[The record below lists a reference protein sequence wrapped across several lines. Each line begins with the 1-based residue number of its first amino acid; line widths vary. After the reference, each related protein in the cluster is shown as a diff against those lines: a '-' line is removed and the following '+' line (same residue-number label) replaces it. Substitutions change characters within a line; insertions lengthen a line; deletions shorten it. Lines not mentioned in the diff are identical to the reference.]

1 MAGDG
6 ISYAI
11 MDNLLIL
18 FSAPIFSLQLLID
31 GILIGAIF
39 VLAAYGLALVWGVMK
54 IINFAQGEFV
64 ILGGFIVF
72 SLSRV
77 GLHPFLCIPIAM
89 AALFVIGWI
98 LYRIVIV
105 RIVEEDLFISILATF
120 GIAILMQQLMN
131 QLFGADVQTV
141 ESGLDTWFLFDGNVT
156 VLQIKVV
163 SFVIALVLG
172 AILALFLKKTRLGQ
186 AIRAT
191 AQHLRA
197 ARILGINTDRV
208 YATTFALNAAIC
220 GAAGGLVVMTW
231 VIQPFMG
238 LAYTIRSFMIVIV
251 AGLGNVVGVVLA
263 GLGLGAAENFA
274 GFILG
279 AEFQAAFVFS
289 LLVVILVWR
298 NFRLRLQR
306 RYLK

>member
-1 MAGDG
+1 MDG
-6 ISYAI
+6 
-11 MDNLLIL
+11 LQIL
-18 FSAPIFSLQLLID
+18 FSAPIFSLQLIID

-39 VLAAYGLALVWGVMK
+39 ALAAYGMALVWGVMK

-64 ILGGFIVF
+64 ILGGFIVY
-72 SLSRV
+72 SLHKA
-77 GLHPFLCIPIAM
+77 GLNLFLCVPLAVV
-89 AALFVIGWI
+89 ALYIVGWI
-98 LYRIVIV
+98 LYHLIIV
-105 RIVEEDLFISILATF
+105 RIVEKDLFISILATF

-141 ESGLDTWFLFDGNVT
+141 ESKLDTWFFFDGNVT

-163 SFVIALVLG
+163 GFFIAIVVGVCLT
-172 AILALFLKKTRLGQ
+172 LFMKKARLGQ

-191 AQHLRA
+191 AQDARA
-197 ARILGINTDRV
+197 ARILGVDTNKV
-208 YATTFALNAAIC
+208 YASTFALNAAIC
-220 GAAGGLVVMTW
+220 GAAGALVVMTW
-231 VIQPFMG
+231 VIQAFAG

-251 AGLGNVVGVVLA
+251 AGIGNVSGVIFA
-263 GLGLGAAENFA
+263 GLGLGAAENIA

-298 NFRLRLQR
+298 NFKLSLKR

>member
-1 MAGDG
+1 
-6 ISYAI
+6 

-18 FSAPIFSLQLLID
+18 FDAPIFSLQLLID

-39 VLAAYGLALVWGVMK
+39 ALASYGMALVWGVMK

-64 ILGGFIVF
+64 ILGGFIVWT
-72 SLSRV
+72 LY
-77 GLHPFLCIPIAM
+77 GLDVNPFLGIPL
-89 AALFVIGWI
+89 AALALYIVGWI
-98 LYRIVIV
+98 LYKIVIV
-105 RIVEEDLFISILATF
+105 RIVDEDLFISILATF
-120 GIAILMQQLMN
+120 GMAILLQQLMN
-131 QLFGADVQTV
+131 QIFGADVQTV
-141 ESGLDTWFLFDGNVT
+141 DPGLGTWFLFDGAVT

-163 SFVIALVLG
+163 SFFIAIILG
-172 AILALFLKKTRLGQ
+172 VCLAAFLKKTRLGQ

-191 AQHLRA
+191 AQDTRA
-197 ARILGINTDRV
+197 ARILGVDTNKV

-220 GAAGGLVVMTW
+220 GAAGALVVMTW
-231 VIQPFMG
+231 VIQPFAG

-251 AGLGNVVGVVLA
+251 AGLGNVVGVVFA

-274 GFILG
+274 GFIFG

-289 LLVVILVWR
+289 LLVAILVYR
-298 NFRLRLQR
+298 NFKLRLQR

>member
-1 MAGDG
+1 MDG
-6 ISYAI
+6 
-11 MDNLLIL
+11 LQIL
-18 FSAPIFSLQLLID
+18 FSAPIFSLQLIID

-39 VLAAYGLALVWGVMK
+39 ALAAYGMALVWGVMK

-64 ILGGFIVF
+64 ILGGFIVY
-72 SLSRV
+72 SLHKA
-77 GLHPFLCIPIAM
+77 GLNLFLCVPLAVV
-89 AALFVIGWI
+89 ALYIVGWI
-98 LYRIVIV
+98 LYHLIIV
-105 RIVEEDLFISILATF
+105 RIVEKDLFISILATF

-141 ESGLDTWFLFDGNVT
+141 ESKLDTWFFFDGNVT

-163 SFVIALVLG
+163 GFFIAIVVG
-172 AILALFLKKTRLGQ
+172 ACLTLFMKKARLGQ

-191 AQHLRA
+191 AQDARA
-197 ARILGINTDRV
+197 ARILGVDTNKV
-208 YATTFALNAAIC
+208 YASTFALNAAIC
-220 GAAGGLVVMTW
+220 GAAGALVVMTW
-231 VIQPFMG
+231 VIQAFAG

-251 AGLGNVVGVVLA
+251 AGIGNVSGVIFA
-263 GLGLGAAENFA
+263 GLGLGAAENIA

-298 NFRLRLQR
+298 NFKLSLKR